1 MQKKTDVTLLSRN
14 QEGWRST
21 KKVGSLVGD
30 KEDVERR
37 RKLSTVALNKLMNVW
52 ISDDKIKTNIKIKL
66 YKSLVKSVLIYN
78 CGTWALTRSEEE
90 RLDRFHRK
98 QLKKVLNIKYPT
110 KIANIAL
117 YKKSNER
124 PLSLQILEAR
134 WRLFGHIL
142 RRDKEIPANIA
153 MDTYFTPSGHEKHKG
168 RPPTSIN
175 TVLNRDLKHLP
186 GFHKLGSKED
196 LLSLRSLAE
205 DRDQWKDITQK
216 IREAAEASRSD
227 D

>member
-1 MQKKTDVTLLSRN
+1 MSRN

-30 KEDVERR
+30 NEDVERR
-37 RKLSTVALNKLMNVW
+37 KKLSTVALNKLINVW
-52 ISDDKIKTNIKIKL
+52 ISNDKIKIHVKIKL
-66 YKSLVKSVLIYN
+66 YTSLVKSVLIYN
-78 CGTWALTRSEEE
+78 CGTWALTRSDEE

-98 QLKKVLNIKYPT
+98 QLKKVLNIRYPT
-110 KIANIAL
+110 KITNTAL
-117 YKKSNER
+117 YKKCNER

-153 MDTYFTPSGHEKHKG
+153 MNTYFTPSGQGKHRG
-168 RPPTSIN
+168 RPPTTIY
-175 TVLNRDLKHLP
+175 TVLNRDLKHLH
-186 GFHKLGSKED
+186 GVHKLGSKED

-205 DRDQWKDITQK
+205 DRDQWKDITQRIK
-216 IREAAEASRSD
+216 EAAEASRSD
-227 D
+227 N